1 MIYNISTDPL
11 SPECLHYLHSR
22 TGENVYTT
30 AIKTVG
36 EILQDYDYG
45 SSYLTPLIILAS
57 SLHRQEDPRPRVRLS
72 GWRGD
77 PTLFSSE

>member
-1 MIYNISTDPL
+1 MSIPLSADVNNKSNISTDPL
-11 SPECLHYLHSR
+11 SPECLHYVNAR

-45 SSYLTPLIILAS
+45 N
-57 SLHRQEDPRPRVRLS
+57 
-72 GWRGD
+72 
-77 PTLFSSE
+77 